1 MKKPVVLS
9 LLLLMCIGIGAQR
22 VQKMSHDI
30 RRLVNQTNSQVR
42 RAPGAKQHEM
52 VRVENH
58 MGGKV
63 LMDVTPPSKQ
73 STPAGGARVDSIL

>member
-1 MKKPVVLS
+1 
-9 LLLLMCIGIGAQR
+9 
-22 VQKMSHDI
+22 MSHDI

-52 VRVENH
+52 VRIENH

-63 LMDVTPPSKQ
+63 LMDVTPLSKH
-73 STPAGGARVDSIL
+73 STPAGGARADTLSYITDNVRALRALPFTSPESPNTCW